1 MPFSQFVYMIVN
13 GLMGSV
19 IVIGCLAII
28 VSVFTFD
35 LGTMFFGLVLII
47 GAGIVV
53 SISVK
58 VYDSIKS

>member
-13 GLMGSV
+13 GIMGSV
-19 IVIGCLAII
+19 IVVGGVAII

-35 LGTMFFGLVLII
+35 LGTMFFGLVLIV

-53 SISVK
+53 SISQTI
-58 VYDSIKS
+58 YNSIKS